1 MKQHSFTQV
10 VKEELCSNIY
20 ESQDRLRALLAAYIR
35 IDGSII
41 LRGRKSYLQLSTENA
56 KIAKFIYQTI
66 NEIYK
71 VETELSYKTRQ
82 NGSTLYVI
90 SVDESNQSIIDDL
103 EISFLEGKISKNI
116 VRNDD
121 TISGYLAGAF
131 LASGSVNSPETSNY
145 HLEISLNNENY
156 AKWLTKLFYKYKKIE
171 MNPRII
177 KRREKS
183 VIYFKKSDQISNFLI
198 MVGAPETCMEFEDER
213 VKRDYINSENRLI
226 NFDEANMRRASQIGR
241 RQAKEIKFI
250 DDVLGIHNLHNVKKE
265 LLCYLR
271 MEYKEISMVEL
282 AEMMSD
288 ELGTVITKSN
298 VNHLFRSLHELYIE
312 LQGVKRR

>member
-10 VKEELCSNIY
+10 VKEELCSNTY

-156 AKWLTKLFYKYKKIE
+156 AKWLSKLFGKYKNSDIEPKITF
-171 MNPRII
+171 
-177 KRREKS
+177 RRDKY
-183 VIYFKKSDQISNFLI
+183 VIYFKKSDQIADFLI
-198 MVGAPETCMEFEDER
+198 MIGAVSSCMEFENIR
-213 VKRDYINSENRLI
+213 VDRDFMNSANRLT
-226 NFDEANMRRASQIGR
+226 NMDTANMKRTVETGK
-241 RQAKEIKFI
+241 RQAEEIKAI
-250 DDVLGIHNLHNVKKE
+250 DDMLGIENIGNKKMRI
-265 LLCYLR
+265 LCSLR
-271 MEYKEISMVEL
+271 LENESASLNEL
-282 AEMMSD
+282 ADLLSEQMD
-288 ELGTVITKSN
+288 KPVTKSN
-298 VNHLFRSLHELYIE
+298 INHLFRSIHTLYE
-312 LQGVKRR
+312 RLYNK